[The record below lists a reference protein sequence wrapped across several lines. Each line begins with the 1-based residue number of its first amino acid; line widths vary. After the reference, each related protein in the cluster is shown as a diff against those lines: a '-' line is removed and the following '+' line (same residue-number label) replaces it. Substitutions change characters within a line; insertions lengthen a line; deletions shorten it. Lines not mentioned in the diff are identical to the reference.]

1 MIGNVSSPQAVK
13 KSVPRL
19 VLLALLGVAAVVAA
33 LQVGPVVFAGSFFRS
48 LAVVF
53 QSIFLEA
60 LPFLLFGSVVAA
72 IVHLYLPPTLLRRLL
87 PGRPGPAILAASV
100 AGLALPVCECAIVPV
115 VRRLIGKGL
124 PVSVAVTFLFAVPII
139 NPLVIAST
147 WVAFADRPTVVL
159 LRIAFGLA
167 GPLLAGTLVQ
177 LLFRREEMGRLVRG
191 VDASTGHE
199 HHAIPYRAGKRHLIA
214 QVVHV
219 AHHAALEFVEMGQYF
234 LLGVLISS
242 FVQALPNRD
251 ALLTLGDSSVGSVLT
266 LSAGA
271 YLLSLCSEA
280 DAFIARTFLGQVSGG
295 SLIAFLVLGP
305 MMDLKNTL
313 MLRRVFRWEFVLL
326 LIVLAGAVAVFAGL
340 LVNNLGVVE

>member
-1 MIGNVSSPQAVK
+1 MNPTQAAK
-13 KSVPRL
+13 RTTLRL
-19 VLLALLGVAAVVAA
+19 VLLLVFVIALAVAAVRI
-33 LQVGPVVFAGSFFRS
+33 GPVVFAGSFFRS

-72 IVHLYLPPTLLRRLL
+72 VVHLYLSPALLQRVL
-87 PGRPGPAILAASV
+87 PGRPASAILVASV

-147 WVAFADRPTVVL
+147 WVAFPDRPTVVL
-159 LRIAFGLA
+159 LRVAFGLA
-167 GPLLAGTLVQ
+167 GPLLAGILVQ
-177 LLFRREEMGRLVRG
+177 VLFGQKEMRRLVRG
-191 VDASTGHE
+191 ADEGVAHE
-199 HHAIPYRAGKRHLIA
+199 HHALPYQSGRPAFLTQA
-214 QVVHV
+214 VQVLR
-219 AHHAALEFVEMGQYF
+219 HAALEFLEMGQYF
-234 LLGVLISS
+234 LLGVLVSA
-242 FVQALPNRD
+242 FVQALPNWQV
-251 ALLTLGDSSVGSVLT
+251 LLALGDSSVGSVLT

-280 DAFIARTFLGQVSGG
+280 DAFIARTFLGQFSGG
-295 SLIAFLVLGP
+295 SIIAFLVLGP

-313 MLRRVFRWEFVLL
+313 MLRRVFRWEFVVL
-326 LIVLAGAVAVFAGL
+326 LIVVAGGFAVFAGL
-340 LVNNLGVVE
+340 LVNNLGVLE